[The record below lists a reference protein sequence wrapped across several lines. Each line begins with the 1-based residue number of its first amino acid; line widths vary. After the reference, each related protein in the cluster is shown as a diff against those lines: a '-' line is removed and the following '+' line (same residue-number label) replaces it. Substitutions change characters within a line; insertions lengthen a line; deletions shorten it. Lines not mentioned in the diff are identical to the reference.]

1 MRVKGS
7 IIKVMLSIEFPSGLT
22 MDDVDFSC
30 KFYVYSN
37 RSQFIEKKDMKRV
50 DEKNYEAYIDTGII
64 GSGDINIETTAYIPD
79 SDCEWGIRKEIDR
92 ISTGIKT
99 V

>member
-1 MRVKGS
+1 
-7 IIKVMLSIEFPSGLT
+7 
-22 MDDVDFSC
+22 
-30 KFYVYSN
+30 
-37 RSQFIEKKDMKRV
+37 MKRV

-79 SDCEWGIRKEIDR
+79 SDCEGGIRKEIDR